1 MIYLKEKYTGDLLSE
16 DVYRIAENNIEFKTK
31 RKNIFVIEKN
41 TLFTVSSSYLDDSGE
56 YKVIVKGYKFSGKI
70 TRYSELTFTDSPLI
84 AQDRVIERIDPDS
97 YEKFLVELGNN
108 SLSMEKGSFESAIEK
123 HNDVLQYIADVE
135 NILNKNKEIEK
146 SIEEIKNGYTE
157 SELSNSG
164 IKVKSFF
171 NRIKEHPFQ
180 NFLLYVINMLIG
192 VISLSVLIGLFM
204 TIETANPVLILL
216 TGFVA
221 VFSNYAILQDTTKIS
236 ELYKKLFLLPFIFVN
251 FFRGNNSKKS
261 NNLATAICNEKHIEI
276 NNNTRLHINARN
288 ELNSKIGLIAHD
300 IFVSNNNAL
309 IFSNKTEEKI
319 FEETETR
326 TPEEITGG
334 YERVKYPEYHTES
347 HVKPG
352 NQERKVISLTKPDK

>member
-1 MIYLKEKYTGDLLSE
+1 MIYLKEEYTGDLLNE

-31 RKNIFVIEKN
+31 RKNIFAIEKN
-41 TLFTVSSSYLDDSGE
+41 TLFTVSSSYLDDTGE

-97 YEKFLVELGNN
+97 YQRFLTELGNN
-108 SLSMEKGSFESAIEK
+108 SLIMDKSSFESAIEK
-123 HNDVLQYIADVE
+123 HNDVLQYMADVE
-135 NILNKNKEIEK
+135 NILNKNREIEK
-146 SIEEIKNGYTE
+146 SIEEIKNDYTE
-157 SELSNSG
+157 SVLSNSG

-180 NFLLYVINMLIG
+180 NLLLYVINMLIG
-192 VISLSVLIGLFM
+192 VISLVVLIGLFM
-204 TIETANPVLILL
+204 TIDTANPVLILL
-216 TGFVA
+216 IGFVA
-221 VFSNYAILQDTTKIS
+221 VFSFYAILQDTSKIS
-236 ELYKKLFLLPFIFVN
+236 ELYEKLFLFPFTFVN
-251 FFRGNNSKKS
+251 FFRKNNPKKS
-261 NNLATAICNEKHIEI
+261 NNLVTAICNEKYIEI
-276 NNNTRLHINARN
+276 NNNTKLHINARN

-300 IFVSNNNAL
+300 IFLSNNNVL
-309 IFSNKTEEKI
+309 NFSNKTDEKI
-319 FEETETR
+319 FEEKETR

-334 YERVKYPEYHTES
+334 YERIKYPEYHTES